1 MSLLEVEDIWTAYGP
16 IVVNRGVSIAV
27 DEGEIV
33 TIIGSNGAGK
43 STLLK
48 TIAGLKRPKSGTIRF
63 SDKDVTGTYADGIA
77 RCGVVLVPEGRRIFP
92 DLTVRDNLRL
102 GGYSRTDSEG
112 VEKDIGVM
120 ESFFPILAERRSAK
134 GSALSGG
141 QQQML
146 AIARGLMAKPKI
158 LILDEPSLGLAPIIV
173 HEVRSIILSVRDK
186 FGAAVLLVE
195 QNASLALA
203 VADRGYIMQNGRI
216 VAEGAIEE
224 LRSLDL
230 VRETYL
236 GNRQGAPDRL
246 AASQGRLH
254 DRGATAQYGGAFF
267 ARCALAAST
276 HHERSSAKPTKAC
289 SRCFP
294 SSPIGSPLSDKVLE
308 IGPTDSELDTTIIP
322 ISDNMPC
329 QAVAACAPAKR
340 PPE

>member
-1 MSLLEVEDIWTAYGP
+1 VSLLRVEDVWTAYGP
-16 IVVNRGVSIAV
+16 IVVNRGVSIEV

-48 TIAGLKRPKSGTIRF
+48 TIAGLMRPKSGTIRLL
-63 SDKDVTGTYADGIA
+63 DENVAGIYADGIA
-77 RCGVVLVPEGRRIFP
+77 RRGAVLVPEGRRIFP

-102 GGYSRTDSEG
+102 GGYSRTDPG
-112 VEKDIGVM
+112 VESDIGAM
-120 ESFFPILAERRSAK
+120 ESFFPILAEKRDAK

-173 HEVRSIILSVRDK
+173 HEVRSIILSVRNR

-195 QNASLALA
+195 QNAALALA

-216 VAEGAIEE
+216 VAAGAIEE

-236 GNRQGAPDRL
+236 GNRQGRPRSPSG
-246 AASQGRLH
+246 AA
-254 DRGATAQYGGAFF
+254 
-267 ARCALAAST
+267 
-276 HHERSSAKPTKAC
+276 RSVP
-289 SRCFP
+289 
-294 SSPIGSPLSDKVLE
+294 
-308 IGPTDSELDTTIIP
+308 
-322 ISDNMPC
+322 
-329 QAVAACAPAKR
+329 
-340 PPE
+340 